1 LVIKNSFGEAKA
13 SPYIHHIIKVM
24 KISDTKFDYMNSLV
38 VIKQA
43 EAFDNAIRNFIID
56 LTEEGFETSDI
67 KEFVNERIKRVF
79 SEFKGYE

>member
-1 LVIKNSFGEAKA
+1 
-13 SPYIHHIIKVM
+13 M
-24 KISDTKFDYMNSLV
+24 RISDTKFDYMDSLV

-67 KEFVNERIKRVF
+67 KEFVNERVKRTF
-79 SEFKGYE
+79 SEFKGY

>member
-1 LVIKNSFGEAKA
+1 MN
-13 SPYIHHIIKVM
+13 
-24 KISDTKFDYMNSLV
+24 ISDTKFDYMDSLV

-43 EAFDNAIRNFIID
+43 EAFDNSIRNFIID

-79 SEFKGYE
+79 SEFKGY

>member
-1 LVIKNSFGEAKA
+1 
-13 SPYIHHIIKVM
+13 M

-43 EAFDNAIRNFIID
+43 EAFDNSIRNFIID

-67 KEFVNERIKRVF
+67 KEFVNERVKRVF
-79 SEFKGYE
+79 SEFKGY

>member
-1 LVIKNSFGEAKA
+1 
-13 SPYIHHIIKVM
+13 M
-24 KISDTKFDYMNSLV
+24 KISDTKFDYMDSLV

-43 EAFDNAIRNFIID
+43 EAFDNSIRNFIID

-67 KEFVNERIKRVF
+67 KEFINERIKRVF

>member
-1 LVIKNSFGEAKA
+1 MN
-13 SPYIHHIIKVM
+13 
-24 KISDTKFDYMNSLV
+24 ISDTKFDYMDSLV

>member
-1 LVIKNSFGEAKA
+1 
-13 SPYIHHIIKVM
+13 M

-43 EAFDNAIRNFIID
+43 EAFDNSIRNFIID

-67 KEFVNERIKRVF
+67 KEFVNERVKRLF
-79 SEFKGYE
+79 EQFKNY

>member
-1 LVIKNSFGEAKA
+1 
-13 SPYIHHIIKVM
+13 M

-43 EAFDNAIRNFIID
+43 EAFDNSIRNFIID

-79 SEFKGYE
+79 SEFKGY